1 MRSAAWQARC
11 TACLV
16 SLLVWPPRPGHIREW
31 DYSDRQLDFRQG
43 DEMGRFLL
51 GSTVVMLF
59 PPGVVQFNRDWTP
72 ARPVR
77 LGEAMGSA
85 PLQ

>member
-1 MRSAAWQARC
+1 MAWSIRQARRSSASGITTTSRSTC
-11 TACLV
+11 
-16 SLLVWPPRPGHIREW
+16 EK
-31 DYSDRQLDFRQG
+31 G

-59 PPGVVQFNRDWTP
+59 PRGAIEFVADWAP

-77 LGEAMGSA
+77 MGEAMGAAASESVGEA
-85 PLQ
+85 AGATTG